1 MKSSSRQA
9 NPALPVS
16 TLKRL
21 DEACDRFETAW
32 LSDKRPRLEDFLGEA
47 APAEHAA
54 FLGELLKLELEY
66 RRRRGEHPS
75 VQDYALRFPKQAQ
88 VVRGVFEEN
97 AAPFTPSPNAD
108 ANLLFGVFALQMD
121 FITRDELIGA
131 MNAWII
137 DKSKPLGQILQ
148 EQGRLSM
155 QRHQLLDRLL
165 KEHLSAHNHSAQ
177 RSLESFAALNLVH
190 HDLVSLNDADVQS
203 SLSKVSE
210 AASGANSPGWALDN
224 QSTQDLARPAG
235 SRYRILRRHAKGGL
249 GEVFLAEDLELHR
262 QVALKEIQAQYAND
276 PYSRGRFLLEAK
288 ITGGLEHPGVVP
300 VYGMGLFEDGQ
311 PYYAMRLIKGGNLKE
326 AIARFHEAEKPNR
339 DPGERSLA
347 FRQLLS
353 RFIAV
358 CNTVAYAH
366 SRGVIHRD
374 LKPANI
380 LLGKYGESLVVD
392 WGLAKIVGRPENSH
406 ECDERTLHP
415 SSSDDIS
422 TQVGATLGTPAFM
435 SPEQAA
441 GHLDQLGPASDIYG
455 LGATLY
461 VLLTGRVPIPNSGK
475 LEMLE
480 KARKGD
486 WLPPRQVKKETP
498 AALDAICC
506 KAMALRPEDRY
517 ATALDLAADVEN
529 WLADEPVKAHRES
542 YADQASRWMRRHRTG
557 VTAAVGNVLLMAA
570 YREAEKHPHQSP
582 AKYYSNVSESKE
594 LKAHVLEPM
603 RRRLLE
609 KALEF
614 YQQFMQEESDPA
626 FPSLLAH
633 LYQAERG
640 RAYSRLADL
649 YSVIGRHEQAE
660 EAYRHAL
667 AILRSLV
674 KARPHV
680 PEYKKDL
687 AGNFNNLGALYSDTG
702 RNRMA
707 KAAYQKALAIQKK
720 LVQAHPHVSEYQR
733 DLAGCYNNLGV
744 LIADIGN
751 YGPSH
756 HAFQKSLTIRKK
768 LAGARPH
775 APEFQRDL
783 AGVYINLGA
792 TACKCGRWNQAK
804 AAYCRALAVQKK
816 LAESQSET
824 VEYLVDLGA
833 TYSNLGDVM
842 KALGK
847 LSSSVTRFS
856 TAIYWLQQV
865 LEKQPRLGSA
875 QKFLH
880 YAFRGRAMAL
890 ALLGRH
896 AEAVRA
902 AEVAGQRHSLTDRDY
917 FDLAVVFSLVAAAA
931 GRDYR
936 VPRAKSRK
944 LAEQYANRALHFL
957 ERITGN
963 GFFQESNNVGLLMDK
978 GLDYLRERPDFNS
991 LKTQS
996 EKKKSNS
1003 RSAQ

>member
-1 MKSSSRQA
+1 MKSSLRQ
-9 NPALPVS
+9 PSLALPVS
-16 TLKRL
+16 ALKRL
-21 DEACDRFETAW
+21 DEACDHFETA
-32 LSDKRPRLEDFLGEA
+32 LLANERPRLEEFMCEA

-54 FLGELLKLELEY
+54 LLAELLKLELEY
-66 RRRRGEHPS
+66 RRRRGENPYA
-75 VQDYALRFPKQAQ
+75 QDYAIRFPDHAQ
-88 VVRGVFEEN
+88 VVHSVFAKN
-97 AAPFTPSPNAD
+97 APPYPPSPNVD
-108 ANLLFGVFALQMD
+108 ANLVFGVFALQMD
-121 FITRDELIGA
+121 FITRNELIEA

-148 EQGRLSM
+148 EQGCLGV
-155 QRHQLLDRLL
+155 QRRELLDRLL
-165 KEHLSAHNHSAQ
+165 KEHLNAHNQNAQ
-177 RSLESFAALNLVH
+177 RSLEAFAALNFVH
-190 HDLVSLNDADVQS
+190 HDLLSLNDADVQA
-203 SLSKVSE
+203 SLSSV
-210 AASGANSPGWALDN
+210 SGAALVANLPGSALDSEN
-224 QSTQDLARPAG
+224 TQDWVRPAG

-262 QVALKEIQAQYAND
+262 QVALKEIQAQHAHD
-276 PYSRGRFLLEAK
+276 PYSRGRFFLEAR
-288 ITGGLEHPGVVP
+288 ITGGLEHPGIVP
-300 VYGMGLFEDGQ
+300 VYGMGLHEDGQ

-339 DPGERSLA
+339 DPGERSLT
-347 FRQLLS
+347 FRQLLT

-380 LLGKYGESLVVD
+380 MLGKYGESLVVD
-392 WGLAKIVGRPENSH
+392 WGLAKIVGRSENSH
-406 ECDERTLHP
+406 LCDEKTLHP
-415 SSSDDIS
+415 SSSDDVS
-422 TQVGATLGTPAFM
+422 TQFGATLGTPGYM

-441 GHLDQLGPASDIYG
+441 GHLHQLGPASDIYS

-461 VLLTGRVPIPNSGK
+461 VLLTGQVSISNSGK

-480 KARKGD
+480 KTRKGD
-486 WLPPRQVKKETP
+486 WLPPKQVKKETP

-517 ATALDLAADVEN
+517 ATALDLAADVEK

-570 YREAEKHPHQSP
+570 YREAEKYPHQSP

-626 FPSLLAH
+626 FPSILAN

-649 YSVIGRHEQAE
+649 YSVISRHEQAE
-660 EAYRHAL
+660 GAYRHAL

-687 AGNFNNLGALYSDTG
+687 AGNFNNLGALYSETG
-702 RNRMA
+702 RNRKA
-707 KAAYQKALAIQKK
+707 KASYQKALAIQEK
-720 LVQAHPHVSEYQR
+720 LVQSHPHVPEYQR

-744 LIADIGN
+744 LIADIGK
-751 YGPSH
+751 YGPAH
-756 HAFQKSLTIRKK
+756 HAFQKSLKIHKK

-775 APEFQRDL
+775 APEFQSDL

-792 TACKCGRWNQAK
+792 AACKCGRWDEAR
-804 AAYCRALAVQKK
+804 AAYYRALALQKK
-816 LAESQSET
+816 LAESQPGTIE
-824 VEYLVDLGA
+824 VDLGG
-833 TYSNLGDVM
+833 TYSKLGDVM

-847 LSSSVTRFS
+847 VSSSATFFS
-856 TAIYWLQQV
+856 KAIHWLQQV

-880 YAFRGRAMAL
+880 YAFRGQAMAL

-896 AEAVRA
+896 AEAVRS
-902 AEVAGQRHSLTDRDY
+902 AEKGGLLHSLTDRDH
-917 FDLAVVFSLVAAAA
+917 FDLAVVFSLAAAAA
-931 GRDYR
+931 GSDSRLL
-936 VPRAKSRK
+936 PSKSSK
-944 LAEQYANRALHFL
+944 LAEQYACRAVEFL

-963 GFFQESNNVGLLMDK
+963 GFFQEPKNVGLLLAK
-978 GLDYLRERPDFNS
+978 GLDHLRERPDFRN
-991 LKTQS
+991 LMTRMRKTS
-996 EKKKSNS
+996 S
-1003 RSAQ
+1003 RS

>member
-1 MKSSSRQA
+1 MKTSFRQTIS
-9 NPALPVS
+9 ALPVS

-21 DEACDRFETAW
+21 DEVCDRFETAW
-32 LSDKRPRLEDFLGEA
+32 LANERPRLEDFLGEA
-47 APAEHAA
+47 AAGERAA
-54 FLGELLKLELEY
+54 ILGELLKLELDY
-66 RRRRGEHPS
+66 RKRRGEIPLA
-75 VQDYALRFPKQAQ
+75 QDYEFRFPEQAQ
-88 VVRGVFEEN
+88 VVRGIFAAN
-97 AAPFTPSPNAD
+97 ATPPSPPSNAD

-148 EQGRLSM
+148 EQGRLSA
-155 QRHQLLDRLL
+155 QRRKLLDRLL
-165 KEHLSAHNHSAQ
+165 KEHLSAHNHNAQ
-177 RSLESFAALNLVH
+177 RSLEACAALNFIH
-190 HDLVSLNDADVQS
+190 HDLISLNDAEVQS
-203 SLSKVSE
+203 SLSRMSG
-210 AASGANSPGWALDN
+210 AASGDNSPGSVLDN
-224 QSTQDLARPAG
+224 QTTQDEVRPAG
-235 SRYRILRRHAKGGL
+235 ARYRILSPHAEGGL

-262 QVALKEIQAQYAND
+262 QVALKKIQPQYAHD
-276 PYSRGRFLLEAK
+276 PYSRVRFLLEAK
-288 ITGGLEHPGVVP
+288 ITGGLEHPGIVP

-326 AIARFHEAEKPNR
+326 AIARFHEAEKSNR

-358 CNTVAYAH
+358 CNSVAYAH
-366 SRGVIHRD
+366 SRGVLHRD
-374 LKPANI
+374 LKPSNI

-392 WGLAKIVGRPENSH
+392 WGLAKIVGRQENAH
-406 ECDERTLHP
+406 ECDEMTLHP
-415 SSSDDIS
+415 SSSDEIS
-422 TQVGATLGTPAFM
+422 TQFGVTLGTLGYM

-441 GHLDQLGPASDIYG
+441 GHLDQLGPASDIYS

-461 VLLTGRVPIPNSGK
+461 ILLTGQVSIPNSGK

-480 KARKGD
+480 RTRKGD

-517 ATALDLAADVEN
+517 ATALDLAADVEK

-582 AKYYSNVSESKE
+582 AKYYSNLSESKE
-594 LKAHVLEPM
+594 LRAHVLEPM

-609 KALEF
+609 KALDF

-626 FPSLLAH
+626 FPSLLAN

-667 AILRSLV
+667 AILQSLV

-702 RNRMA
+702 RNRKA
-707 KAAYQKALAIQKK
+707 KAAYQKALVIQKK
-720 LVQAHPHVSEYQR
+720 LVQANPHIPEYQR

-744 LIADIGN
+744 LIADIGK

-756 HAFQKSLTIRKK
+756 KVFQKSLTIRKR
-768 LAGARPH
+768 LASARPH
-775 APEFQRDL
+775 APEFQTDL
-783 AGVYINLGA
+783 AAVYINLGA

-804 AAYCRALAVQKK
+804 AAFDRALAVQKK
-816 LAESQSET
+816 LAESQPET
-824 VEYLVDLGA
+824 IEYLVDLGA
-833 TYSNLGDVM
+833 TYSNLGEVM

-847 LSSSVTRFS
+847 LSLSVTHYS
-856 TAIYWLQQV
+856 MAVQWLQQV

-875 QKFLH
+875 QRFLH
-880 YAFRGRAMAL
+880 YAFRGQALAL

-896 AEAVRA
+896 TEAVRA
-902 AEVAGQRHSLTDRDY
+902 AEEAGQPHLLTDRDH
-917 FDLAVVFSLVAAAA
+917 FDLAVVFSLAAAA
-931 GRDYR
+931 AERDSR
-936 VPRAKSRK
+936 ISRAKSSNLTK
-944 LAEQYANRALHFL
+944 QYASRAVEFL
-957 ERITGN
+957 ERISGN
-963 GFFQESNNVGLLMDK
+963 GFFQESDNVGLLMDER
-978 GLDYLRERPDFNS
+978 LDYLRERLDFNN

-1003 RSAQ
+1003 

>member
-1 MKSSSRQA
+1 MKSSPLHA
-9 NPALPVS
+9 NPTLPLS

-32 LSDKRPRLEDFLGEA
+32 LANERPHLEEFMGEA
-47 APAEHAA
+47 SSAERAA
-54 FLGELLKLELEY
+54 LLGELLKLELEY
-66 RRRRGEHPS
+66 RRRRGEHPNA
-75 VQDYALRFPKQAQ
+75 QDYALRFPDQAQ
-88 VVRGVFEEN
+88 VVGVVFAAN
-97 AAPFTPSPNAD
+97 APPFSPPSNAD
-108 ANLLFGVFALQMD
+108 GNLLFGVFALQMD
-121 FITRDELIGA
+121 FITRDELIEA

-148 EQGRLSM
+148 EQGRLNM
-155 QRHQLLDRLL
+155 QRRKLLDRLL
-165 KEHLSAHNHSAQ
+165 KEHLSAHNHNAQ
-177 RSLESFAALNLVH
+177 QSLEAFAALNFVH
-190 HDLVSLNDADVQS
+190 HDLISLNDADIQS
-203 SLSKVSE
+203 SLSGMRG
-210 AASGANSPGWALDN
+210 AALGANLSSSAMDT
-224 QSTQDLARPAG
+224 QSTQDEERPAG
-235 SRYRILRRHAKGGL
+235 SRYRILRLHAKGGP

-262 QVALKEIQAQYAND
+262 QVALKQIQAQYAHD

-288 ITGGLEHPGVVP
+288 ITAGLEHPGIVP

-326 AIARFHEAEKPNR
+326 AIARFHGAEESKR

-392 WGLAKIVGRPENSH
+392 WGLAKIIGRPEYAH
-406 ECDERTLHP
+406 EFDELTLHP
-415 SSSDDIS
+415 STSDDVS
-422 TQVGATLGTPAFM
+422 TQDGATLGTLGYM

-441 GHLDQLGPASDIYG
+441 GHLDQLGPASDIYS

-461 VLLTGRVPIPNSGK
+461 VLLTGQVSIPKSGK
-475 LEMLE
+475 VEMLE
-480 KARKGD
+480 KTQKGD

-506 KAMALRPEDRY
+506 KAMALRQEDRY
-517 ATALDLAADVEN
+517 ATALDLAADVEK

-582 AKYYSNVSESKE
+582 AKYYSNLSESKE
-594 LKAHVLEPM
+594 LRAHVLEPM

-614 YQQFMQEESDPA
+614 YQQFMQEEIDPA
-626 FPSLLAH
+626 FPSLLAN

-660 EAYRHAL
+660 ESYRHAL
-667 AILRSLV
+667 AILQSLV

-702 RNRMA
+702 RNRKA
-707 KAAYQKALAIQKK
+707 KAAYQNALTIQKK
-720 LVQAHPHVSEYQR
+720 LVQAHPHVPEYQR
-733 DLAGCYNNLGV
+733 DLAGCYNNLGI
-744 LIADIGN
+744 LIGEIGK
-751 YGPSH
+751 YLPSYQ
-756 HAFQKSLTIRKK
+756 AFQKSLTIRRK
-768 LAGARPH
+768 LAGAQPH
-775 APEFQRDL
+775 ALEFQGDL

-792 TACKCGRWNQAK
+792 TACKCGRWHQAK
-804 AAYCRALAVQKK
+804 VAFNRALAVQKK
-816 LAESQSET
+816 LVDSQPET

-833 TYSNLGDVM
+833 TYGNLGDVM
-842 KALGK
+842 KSLGRFS
-847 LSSSVTRFS
+847 LSVGRFS
-856 TAIYWLQQV
+856 TAIHWLQKA
-865 LEKQPRLGSA
+865 LENRPRLRSA
-875 QKFLH
+875 QTFLH
-880 YAFRGRAMAL
+880 YAMRGRAMVL

-902 AEVAGQRHSLTDRDY
+902 ADEAGKSHSLTDRDH
-917 FDLAVVFSLVAAAA
+917 FALALVFSLAAAA
-931 GRDYR
+931 AERDSR
-936 VPRAKSRK
+936 LLRAKSSK
-944 LAEQYANRALHFL
+944 LAEQYAGRAVEFL
-957 ERITGN
+957 ERVNVN
-963 GFFQESNNVGLLMDK
+963 GFFQEPNNASLLMDN
-978 GLDYLRERPDFNS
+978 GLDYLREHPDFRN
-991 LKTQS
+991 LIMQLG
-996 EKKKSNS
+996 NARP
-1003 RSAQ
+1003 RS